1 MTKRFPKMECKRE
14 FRIGCFKYKG
24 RDRVT
29 GIKFLPTSASELWQA
44 LNIPKSQ
51 SDLVMLKLN
60 IHTARFMVNWAFPL
74 TDCED
79 REANQLKSPVQAP
92 GTVGLQ
98 SPCILRRAHTHTHTQ
113 TSINQWDCS
122 SEKSDK
128 KIYTYRSIQ
137 IGREDWQTKLSMWR
151 WQKELANWISHF
163 SCSGKFHKIIKKYSP
178 LSAFKTIYLQT
189 QREHF

>member
-1 MTKRFPKMECKRE
+1 MTKRFPKMESKRE

-51 SDLVMLKLN
+51 NDLVMLKLN

-74 TDCED
+74 MDCED
-79 REANQLKSPVQAP
+79 CEANQLKSPVQAP

-98 SPCILRRAHTHTHTQ
+98 SPCILRRTHTHTD
-113 TSINQWDCS
+113 IH
-122 SEKSDK
+122 E
-128 KIYTYRSIQ
+128 
-137 IGREDWQTKLSMWR
+137 SMRLLIWEI
-151 WQKELANWISHF
+151 WQKNLHLSQHSNWERRLTNKTLYVKMAERIS
-163 SCSGKFHKIIKKYSP
+163 
-178 LSAFKTIYLQT
+178 
-189 QREHF
+189 